1 MRRNTDRRGAE
12 ILPLCAAG
20 IFLVYLAF
28 FPAVI
33 YSVDGNSMI
42 AVSESLVTG
51 HGFAVPIAGLG
62 VIGRQGVF
70 YSRWYPLLSIL
81 ASLLVGVAIFTSHHL
96 GLPQHYVAA
105 LFAVTLSPILA
116 AASAMMVGMLA
127 QRLGATTRG
136 ATLAALGFAFGT
148 IAPVYSR
155 LFFADPLLALLTI
168 VGIYFALIGEWR
180 GATAAALLAVL
191 AKPTG
196 IVLGPCLGS
205 YLICKRQPAGR
216 WIAPW
221 CGMAMG
227 LLIYFAYNWARFANP
242 LDFGQPETF
251 ALHIV
256 PYAIAGLLI
265 FAGPGAALV

>member
-62 VIGRQGVF
+62 VIGCQGVF

-155 LFFADPLLALLTI
+155 LFFCRSAACAAYHSWHLFRVDWRVARCHR
-168 VGIYFALIGEWR
+168 GRAAR
-180 GATAAALLAVL
+180 GAGQADRNSPWAL
-191 AKPTG
+191 P
-196 IVLGPCLGS
+196 
-205 YLICKRQPAGR
+205 RQLPD
-216 WIAPW
+216 
-221 CGMAMG
+221 M
-227 LLIYFAYNWARFANP
+227 
-242 LDFGQPETF
+242 
-251 ALHIV
+251 
-256 PYAIAGLLI
+256 
-265 FAGPGAALV
+265 